1 MSDAPDLPEGP
12 DLPGGPDL
20 PESPDLP
27 EGYEFSADPARVD
40 VDRVH
45 GWLSS
50 DTYWAHGRP
59 REQHERAMAS
69 SLNFG
74 VYAAAS
80 GEQVAY
86 ARVVTD
92 RALFAWLADV
102 YVDPSVRGKGVGT
115 AFVGRIR
122 DHLAPLGLRRLLLAT
137 EDAHEV
143 YARLGFRPLDRPE
156 MYMAHSFE

>member
-1 MSDAPDLPEGP
+1 MSDTPDLPEGF
-12 DLPGGPDL
+12 
-20 PESPDLP
+20 
-27 EGYEFSADPARVD
+27 EFSDDPARVD

-45 GWLSS
+45 GWLSA
-50 DTYWAHGRP
+50 DAYWAMGRP
-59 REQHERAMAS
+59 RDQHERAMAA

-74 VYAAAS
+74 VYATGS
-80 GEQVAY
+80 GDQVAY

-122 DHLAPLGLRRLLLAT
+122 DHLAPFGLRRLLLAT
-137 EDAHEV
+137 EDAQGV
-143 YARLGFRPLDRPE
+143 YAKLGFRSLDRPE
-156 MYMAHSFE
+156 QWMIHTFG

>member
-1 MSDAPDLPEGP
+1 MIETPALPD
-12 DLPGGPDL
+12 
-20 PESPDLP
+20 
-27 EGYEFSADPARVD
+27 GYEFSADTARVD

-50 DTYWAHGRP
+50 DAYWAIGRS
-59 REQHERAMAS
+59 REKHERAMAS
-69 SLNFG
+69 SINFG
-74 VYAAAS
+74 VYDTTS

-92 RALFAWLADV
+92 QALFAWLADV

-122 DHLAPLGLRRLLLAT
+122 DHLKPYGLRRVLLAT
-137 EDAHEV
+137 HDAHGV
-143 YARLGFRPLDRPE
+143 YEKLGFRPLDRPDRW
-156 MYMAHSFE
+156 MIHLFE

>member
-1 MSDAPDLPEGP
+1 MSDAL
-12 DLPGGPDL
+12 
-20 PESPDLP
+20 DLP

-40 VDRVH
+40 VDRVY

-50 DTYWAHGRP
+50 DTYWALGRP
-59 REQHERAMAS
+59 RDTHERAMAS

-74 VYAAAS
+74 AYATAS

-122 DHLAPLGLRRLLLAT
+122 DHLAPFGLRRLLLAT
-137 EDAHEV
+137 EDAHGV
-143 YARLGFRPLDRPE
+143 YAKLGFRPLERPDQW
-156 MYMAHSFE
+156 MVHLFE

>member
-1 MSDAPDLPEGP
+1 MSDV
-12 DLPGGPDL
+12 
-20 PESPDLP
+20 PDLP

-40 VDRVH
+40 ADRVH
-45 GWLSS
+45 GWLSC
-50 DTYWAHGRP
+50 DTYWALGRP
-59 REQHERAMAS
+59 REKQERAMAS

-74 VYAAAS
+74 VYATDS

-122 DHLAPLGLRRLLLAT
+122 DHLAPFGLTRLLLAT

-143 YARLGFRPLDRPE
+143 YARLGFRPLERPE
-156 MYMAHSFE
+156 QYMAHSFE